1 MRDFPR
7 PASTAS
13 PGSANPVLHRFDH
26 STIFVCQMAHS
37 LGARKHLLK
46 TRGNLLSILVTNHG
60 SPLGPTTRHVTRTKI
75 KALWEQGATQRG
87 IAKTVGCGLA
97 TVARWVHKFK
107 EAEGAG
113 LPDNTAVLDKPRSG
127 ARPKLTK
134 AIGKAIVKFTE
145 GKRNRHLSAIRVHVQ
160 RRFGV
165 TLTSKRIGQHLW
177 EEGLKPFRPQKQPLL
192 LPQQKK
198 KRVKFAKKHLRH
210 DWHMTLF
217 TDESEFLLHPKTTNK
232 KNDVVWA
239 RRREDV
245 PPLEVKQ
252 YSAKVRVW
260 GGVSAQGNTRL
271 LLYSGDL
278 TGAKYRALLKR
289 AKPDFNK
296 IFGSTN
302 RNWTFVHDG
311 ASPHKAQATNEW
323 LAENV
328 PNHVESGPHG
338 EWPANS
344 PDLNP
349 IEQVWGYMKNELE
362 RNKPRSIHT
371 LKRRIQQIWANID
384 EDFVQKQADGMKK
397 RLKSVIESG
406 GEYTAN

>member
-1 MRDFPR
+1 MRDVPL
-7 PASTAS
+7 PAYTVSAD
-13 PGSANPVLHRFDH
+13 SANLVLHRFCH
-26 STIFVCQMAHS
+26 STIFVGPMVRSQDI
-37 LGARKHLLK
+37 RKHVLK
-46 TRGNLLSILVTNHG
+46 ARGILLSTPITNHL

-75 KALWEQGATQRG
+75 MALWEQGATQRG

-107 EAEGAG
+107 DAK
-113 LPDNTAVLDKPRSG
+113 AVGICARRTSSRS
-127 ARPKLTK
+127 PNKLTK

-165 TLTSKRIGQHLW
+165 TLTPMRIEQYLL

-198 KRVKFAKKHLRH
+198 KRVKFAKKHLHH
-210 DWHMTLF
+210 DWRMTLF

-232 KNDVVWA
+232 KHDVVWA

-260 GGVSAQGNTRL
+260 GG
-271 LLYSGDL
+271 YSGDL
-278 TGAKYRALLKR
+278 TGPKYRALLKK
-289 AKPDFNK
+289 AKPDFNA
-296 IFGSTN
+296 IFGSSN

-311 ASPHKAQATNEW
+311 ASPHTARATNEW
-323 LAENV
+323 LEQNV
-328 PNHVESGPHG
+328 PNYIEFGHHG

-349 IEQVWGYMKNELE
+349 IEQVWGYMKTELE
-362 RNKPRSIHT
+362 RSKPRSIRT
-371 LKRRIQQIWANID
+371 LKRKIWANVD
-384 EDFVQKQADGMKK
+384 EEFVQKQAEGMEK
-397 RLKSVIESG
+397 RLKSIIESR
-406 GEYTAN
+406 GEFTAN